1 MTEKRTTIIVAPDSF
16 KGSLTALQ
24 VAEAIAKGIRRVLFS
39 ANIISVPMA
48 DGGEG
53 TVQAFMQTSGGS
65 LQSCNV
71 LGPLCKPRV
80 AEYGILGNRSTVVIE
95 MAAASGLP
103 LIPKHQ
109 RDPFRT
115 TTFGTGQLIKDA
127 LDRGYRDFIIGI
139 GGSATVDGGAGMA
152 QALGVQFYDEQDCL
166 ISDPMHNASIG
177 HCHRINL
184 HQLHPALPQS
194 RFTAACDVDNP
205 LLGPRGAVYTYA
217 VQKGAKT
224 RQLPILEHNLQHFFG
239 LVENTCQTKV
249 RHLPGSGAAGGL
261 GAGLRAFLHAGMR
274 SGIDLL
280 LETVHFRAFCQEADL
295 IITGEGRIDHQTHQ
309 GKVISGLLDRARQFE
324 VPIIAI
330 AGQIVGHPQEL
341 HLDGISGMYAIGKA
355 GGPFSTEDSPRRI
368 EDRIAAVLRKHLP
381 PH

>member
-1 MTEKRTTIIVAPDSF
+1 MADRKLTIVIAPDSF
-16 KGSLTALQ
+16 KGSLTAQQ
-24 VAEAIAKGIRRVLFS
+24 VARAIAKGVRRILPS
-39 ANIISVPMA
+39 ANIVSVPMA

-53 TVQAFMQTSGGS
+53 TVQAFVQATGGR
-65 LQSCNV
+65 LQSCSV
-71 LGPLCKPRV
+71 TGPLGEPLD
-80 AEYGILGNRSTVVIE
+80 AEYGILGNRSTAVIE

-103 LIPKHQ
+103 LIPAH
-109 RDPFRT
+109 RHDPFRS

-152 QALGVQFYDEQDCL
+152 QALGIQFYDNRDHL
-166 ISDPMHNASIG
+166 ITAAMHNTSIG
-177 HCHRINL
+177 QCQRIRL
-184 HQLHPALPQS
+184 RYLHPAVAES

-224 RQLPILEHNLQHFFG
+224 RQLPVLERNLQHFFG
-239 LVENTCQTKV
+239 LVESICKTKI

-261 GAGLRAFLHAGMR
+261 GAGLRAFLGAGMQ

-280 LETVHFRAFCQEADL
+280 LETVHFSAFCQEADL

-309 GKVISGLLDRARQFE
+309 GKVIAGILDCARPFDI
-324 VPIIAI
+324 PIIAI
-330 AGQIVGHPQEL
+330 AGQIEGRPQEL
-341 HLDGISGMYAIGKA
+341 HLDGISGMYAIGKR
-355 GGPFSTEDSPRRI
+355 GRSFSPEDSSRRI
-368 EDRIAAVLRKHLP
+368 EDRVATVLPDHLP
-381 PH
+381 PV